1 MQQFSDDF
9 LVRWEHLISEVNK
22 TDVPIECIKKIVIK
36 LAGKKQRTLN
46 LSTLRKQGLDWS
58 EIELVVNR
66 TLSEY
71 GDSVRDVDFVVDI
84 HAVAEMVQPETDKL
98 LSKIK

>member
-9 LVRWEHLISEVNK
+9 LDRWEHLINEVNK

-36 LAGKKQRTLN
+36 LQDKKQKTLN
-46 LSTLRKQGLDWS
+46 LSTLRKQGLDWT

-71 GDSVRDVDFVVDI
+71 GDSVRDVDFVVNI